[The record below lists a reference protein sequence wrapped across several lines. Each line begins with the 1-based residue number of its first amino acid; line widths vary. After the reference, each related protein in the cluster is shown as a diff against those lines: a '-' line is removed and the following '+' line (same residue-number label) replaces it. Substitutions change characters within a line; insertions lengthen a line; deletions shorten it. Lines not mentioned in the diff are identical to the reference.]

1 MVIINK
7 ETNKSYSLNPNHK
20 IAFDGCHKIYICEN
34 DEDLAEAKECGY
46 KIHELD
52 ELKTLFEKSCSLKFI
67 YNWSLTKFYVE
78 QFEDAKFIQ

>member
-34 DEDLAEAKECGY
+34 DEDLKEAP
-46 KIHELD
+46 
-52 ELKTLFEKSCSLKFI
+52 F
-67 YNWSLTKFYVE
+67 
-78 QFEDAKFIQ
+78 

>member
-34 DEDLAEAKECGY
+34 DEDLAEAKEYGY

-52 ELKTLFEKSCSLKFI
+52 ELKTLFEKILPI
-67 YNWSLTKFYVE
+67 EIHLQLELN
-78 QFEDAKFIQ
+78 

>member
-20 IAFDGCHKIYICEN
+20 IAFNGCHKIYICES
-34 DEDLAEAKECGY
+34 DEDLKEAKECGY

>member
-34 DEDLAEAKECGY
+34 DEDLAEAKEYG
-46 KIHELD
+46 
-52 ELKTLFEKSCSLKFI
+52 
-67 YNWSLTKFYVE
+67 
-78 QFEDAKFIQ
+78 

>member
-34 DEDLAEAKECGY
+34 DEDLAEAKEYGY

-52 ELKTLFEKSCSLKFI
+52 ELKTLFEKSYPLKFI
-67 YNWSLTKFYVE
+67 YNWSLTEYYVG
-78 QFEDAKFIQ
+78 QGEDAKFIH